1 MPQSMSWTRQRGS
14 REFGASDVPEPFEVC
29 PVADEVVSVAIAMA
43 NHGGGLTSAPAPP
56 LAG

>member
-1 MPQSMSWTRQRGS
+1 MSWTRQRGS